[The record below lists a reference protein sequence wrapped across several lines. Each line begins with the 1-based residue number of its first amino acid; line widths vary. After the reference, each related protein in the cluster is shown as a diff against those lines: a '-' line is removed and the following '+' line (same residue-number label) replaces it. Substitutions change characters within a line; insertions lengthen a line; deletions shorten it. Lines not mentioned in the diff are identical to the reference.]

1 MTTRYQFEVNVVVEE
16 DSNRSLVTMEIYD
29 AEDSDPVK
37 LPIVEEC
44 APYYKGMDLETLGLR
59 AWRLISIPPI
69 PLPELDDLIRHQE
82 ESNA

>member
-1 MTTRYQFEVNVVVEE
+1 MEKYRFEVNVIVEDDAFPE
-16 DSNRSLVTMEIYD
+16 IVTMEIYD